1 MLGSFAGTG
10 IQRPGG
16 EKWASRTTSVRTSL
30 QAKGCR
36 SCFSNSRLCQAPP
49 CVPSMHLCVKL
60 GNQLSRT
67 FPGDGGPLL
76 AWTTPCWKS
85 LEYTVHEPEYQTKF
99 RGHGPRRCGFGLL
112 RSFPVTFAMYVLV
125 SFHVCLCS
133 RHEMWLPTQA
143 RTIRVTYLLRHN
155 TVMMRVTRCSY
166 SLLQRTVL
174 SLN

>member
-1 MLGSFAGTG
+1 MEDSISTLLGLNPNVSLCPQQEPMCMLGSFAGTG

-16 EKWASRTTSVRTSL
+16 EKRASRTTSVHTSL

-85 LEYTVHEPEYQTKF
+85 LEYTVPEFQTKF
-99 RGHGPRRCGFGLL
+99 RGHGRGGVALDFSGL
-112 RSFPVTFAMYVLV
+112 SQSP
-125 SFHVCLCS
+125 
-133 RHEMWLPTQA
+133 
-143 RTIRVTYLLRHN
+143 
-155 TVMMRVTRCSY
+155 
-166 SLLQRTVL
+166 LQCMFW
-174 SLN
+174 

>member
-1 MLGSFAGTG
+1 MEDSISTLLGLNPTVSLCPQQEPMCMLGSFAGTG

-49 CVPSMHLCVKL
+49 CVPSMHLCVEL

-99 RGHGPRRCGFGLL
+99 RGYGCGGVALDFSGL
-112 RSFPVTFAMYVLV
+112 SQSP
-125 SFHVCLCS
+125 
-133 RHEMWLPTQA
+133 
-143 RTIRVTYLLRHN
+143 
-155 TVMMRVTRCSY
+155 
-166 SLLQRTVL
+166 LQCMFW
-174 SLN
+174 